1 MKMYKSIVKEI
12 GALALSF
19 EEEKIVIL
27 FGPQAP
33 QELKEVAVI
42 HEFEEDS
49 SEEPIKEG
57 GILQIDDQ
65 QFTITAVGS
74 AANNNLKELGHIS
87 IYFSDPAEQVLPGA
101 VFASPYV
108 LPKFKDGSV
117 IEFKG

>member
-1 MKMYKSIVKEI
+1 MYKSIVKEI

-19 EEEKIVIL
+19 EEEKIVVL
-27 FGPQAP
+27 FGPQAT
-33 QELKEVAVI
+33 QELKEIAVI
-42 HEFEEDS
+42 HELEGNG

-57 GILQIDDQ
+57 GTLQIDDQ

-87 IYFSDPAEQVLPGA
+87 IYFSEPAEQVLPGA
-101 VFASPYV
+101 VFASPHV
-108 LPKFKDGSV
+108 LPKFKEGSI

>member
-1 MKMYKSIVKEI
+1 MYKSIVKEI

-49 SEEPIKEG
+49 SDEPIKVG
-57 GILQIDDQ
+57 GILQVDDQ

-87 IYFSDPAEQVLPGA
+87 IYFSEPAEQVLPGA
-101 VFASPYV
+101 VFASPYE